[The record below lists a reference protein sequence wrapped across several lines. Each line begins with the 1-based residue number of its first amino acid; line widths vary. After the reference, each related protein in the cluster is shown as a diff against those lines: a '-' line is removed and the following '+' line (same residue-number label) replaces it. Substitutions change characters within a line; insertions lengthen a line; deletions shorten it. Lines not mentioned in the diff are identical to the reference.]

1 MVGDAGAGSVT
12 PYYSV
17 NGGAFVKINKTLVL
31 TGASK
36 AKFFTAAGRAGL
48 IALHKNDIGPITVTF
63 DSFEIDKGVPVAAEP
78 QVTISRPANG
88 DIGVPRHTFIA
99 ADVFLP
105 TPGAGVDQ
113 TTMSPQTVKLYR
125 TSDRAPVD
133 AVLNTSGGG
142 DAIVL

>member
-1 MVGDAGAGSVT
+1 MRKRYRAGTPFAQIQTLDLQMVGDAGAGTVT

-63 DSFEIDKGVPVAAEP
+63 DSFEIKTG
-78 QVTISRPANG
+78 
-88 DIGVPRHTFIA
+88 
-99 ADVFLP
+99 
-105 TPGAGVDQ
+105 TP
-113 TTMSPQTVKLYR
+113 
-125 TSDRAPVD
+125 
-133 AVLNTSGGG
+133 TSGQRW
-142 DAIVL
+142 